1 MCWGQGHWGLRG
13 GSGLA
18 EGQGRVT
25 STCLGHFLTL
35 SRGPGGAPAVPASP
49 TQHLVGGP
57 AWWRGGYG
65 PRPWR
70 SPYKAMGLGARHAWV
85 RGGHDARAVRWRAQ
99 LPSSPL
105 PGGSPS
111 QPITQPRSPLYKARA
126 ASPSFGS
133 VSPPGY
139 RQPLPAN
146 AQPGTA
152 RGRVQSGVSS
162 MGARV

>member
-1 MCWGQGHWGLRG
+1 ML
-13 GSGLA
+13 GSRPLGA
-18 EGQGRVT
+18 QGRQWP
-25 STCLGHFLTL
+25 
-35 SRGPGGAPAVPASP
+35 SRGPGEGDFYVPGTFSDTIPWPWRGSSCPCQPNSA
-49 TQHLVGGP
+49 LGRGP